1 MLGPITKKTIAARR
15 ARLVAVVEEANSG
28 FEPVTSKQKNI
39 GLKP

>member
-15 ARLVAVVEEANSG
+15 ARLVAEEANSG
-28 FEPVTSKQKNI
+28 FEPITSEQKNI